1 MLSVRKYQIIFNLLS
16 DAFLKISLGIV
27 FFNYGF
33 GKLNNLLSGNAE
45 GLINM
50 VTTIP
55 FFGNFPFFFSWIL
68 AISETGILIMLL
80 YGLFNFL
87 PLTNIITK
95 IAGVISFIIS
105 LVIMYQHIYA
115 WGDNIFSYGPF
126 DFLNVNEGKKSV
138 FGQFLFLPISV
149 YIIFSSRSNFNII
162 NETK

>member
-1 MLSVRKYQIIFNLLS
+1 
-16 DAFLKISLGIV
+16 
-27 FFNYGF
+27 
-33 GKLNNLLSGNAE
+33 
-45 GLINM
+45 
-50 VTTIP
+50 
-55 FFGNFPFFFSWIL
+55 
-68 AISETGILIMLL
+68 MLL

-105 LVIMYQHIYA
+105 IVIMYQHIYA